1 MQAAERIAFE
11 VQFVGK
17 RRYGARV
24 IVDVLSRFVMLSYNV
39 YVAVV
44 IDGEEETRERIVEPR
59 VY

>member
-1 MQAAERIAFE
+1 VQSTERIAFE

-17 RRYGARV
+17 RRYGACV
-24 IVDVLSRFVMLSYNV
+24 IVDVLSRFVVLAYNV
-39 YVAVV
+39 YVAVI